1 MINDGINRFENQRL
15 FLYNILITSYTYYKV
30 VLTKQKCYL
39 TSDLLSNKALVPFF
53 FFSVLSSEEYANQ
66 DNSMQQ
72 FPRKS

>member
-1 MINDGINRFENQRL
+1 MIADGINRFENQRL
-15 FLYNILITSYTYYKV
+15 FLCNILITSYTHYKV

-39 TSDLLSNKALVPFF
+39 ISDWLSNKALVPFF
-53 FFSVLSSEEYANQ
+53 FSVVSSEEYANQ